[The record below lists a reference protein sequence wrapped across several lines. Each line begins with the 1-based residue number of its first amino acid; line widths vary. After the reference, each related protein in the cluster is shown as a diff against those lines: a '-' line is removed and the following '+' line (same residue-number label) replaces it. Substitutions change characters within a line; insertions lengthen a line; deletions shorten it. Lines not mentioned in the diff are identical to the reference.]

1 MRSIASLAGARGRG
15 ATTMDRQR
23 WTRLRRLSPH
33 RTILAGRPTQ
43 IFVGRRFSISGRKN
57 IELRSGAR
65 LHLGTSYHGF
75 VARNVWSHLRVRGRL
90 IVEGTAWVGRG
101 SRLDVGPGA
110 TLSLGP
116 AVSVSP
122 DVLIVSTTSVTIG
135 EGSAIGWG
143 SQILD
148 SDFHALSIE
157 GVERESQKAII
168 VGERVWIGSRVTILK
183 GAQIADGSVVASGT
197 IVSGSFQET
206 NVLIAGSPARIVRR
220 NVTWA

>member
-1 MRSIASLAGARGRG
+1 M
-15 ATTMDRQR
+15 
-23 WTRLRRLSPH
+23 
-33 RTILAGRPTQ
+33 
-43 IFVGRRFSISGRKN
+43 
-57 IELRSGAR
+57 
-65 LHLGTSYHGF
+65 
-75 VARNVWSHLRVRGRL
+75 RGRL